1 MNVPVIKGIRCYIN
15 CCLKGTKVD
24 ESTEKEKESEG
35 DSST

>member
-15 CCLKGTKVD
+15 CCLRGTKVD
-24 ESTEKEKESEG
+24 ESIEKEPES

>member
-24 ESTEKEKESEG
+24 ESIEKEPDEEG
-35 DSST
+35 SSS